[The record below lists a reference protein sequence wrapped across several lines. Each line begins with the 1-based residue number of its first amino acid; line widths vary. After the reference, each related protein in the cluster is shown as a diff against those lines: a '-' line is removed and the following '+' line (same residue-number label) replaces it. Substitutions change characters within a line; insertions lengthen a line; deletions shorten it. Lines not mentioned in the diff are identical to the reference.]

1 MATADNAYERVN
13 DYASVK
19 ISLARPHDIRSWS
32 MGEVKKPETINY
44 RTYRPEKDGLFC
56 ERIFGPEKDW
66 ECACGKYRGMKYK
79 GMICDRCGVKVTHS
93 RVRRKRMGH
102 IELAAPV
109 VHIWFFKA
117 MPSRLGNLLAM
128 KTSSLEKVIYFQDYV
143 VTDRGTTDLEKQ
155 QLLTE
160 EEFRAVRAQ
169 FGEGS
174 FKAKMG
180 AEAVRDL
187 LGDLDL
193 VSLSEQLRVDLTE
206 TGSKQKRKDLTN
218 RLKIVESIR
227 DSDNKPEWMVLDV
240 IPVIPPDLRPLV
252 LLDSGNFA
260 TSDLNDLYRRIIN
273 RNNRLRKLVD
283 LNAPEVIIRNEK
295 RMLQQSV
302 DALFDNNRCKRP
314 VLGSSNRPLKSL
326 TDMIKGK
333 QGRFREN
340 LLGKRVDYS
349 ARSVIV
355 VGPRLKLHQCGLPK
369 KIALELYQPFIIRK
383 LKELGHAD
391 TIKSAKKML
400 ERKDEDVWDILE
412 FVIKNHPVLLNRAPT
427 LHRMGIQAFEP
438 VLVEGNAIHLH
449 PLVCKG
455 FNADFDGDQMAV
467 HLPLSIEAQVEAH
480 TLMLSTN
487 NIFAPSNGKPIM
499 SPSQDTVM
507 GCYYVTLILPNQ
519 KGEGMIFSSPEE
531 ADSAFAQNV
540 INLHSKI
547 KVRLPNDRGVRISEE
562 ERLPSQ
568 IVETSYGRILFNM
581 MLPEGM
587 DFYNYTMRSGDL
599 STVIS
604 DCYQMLGRRETI
616 DLLDDMNQLGFR
628 ESTRS
633 GLSFATDDLVTP
645 DSKEK
650 FVSEAEKEVMKFRKH
665 YERGVITEQE
675 RYSKVL
681 DTWTHAREQITKDMM
696 SAMEADDRGGMGYIN
711 PVYLMAHSGARGGV
725 EQIRQLAGMRG
736 LMAKPTGEIIETP
749 IKANFREG
757 LSVLEYFSSTHGARK
772 GLADT
777 ALKTAD
783 SGYLTRKLAD
793 VAQNVV
799 ITMENCETTRGITKG
814 VIYRGEQVE
823 VRLATAIKGR
833 VSRQNIVNPVTDE
846 VVVRENQMITL
857 EIARKI
863 EQMGLEKIQVRSPM
877 TCEAPLGVCQCC
889 YGMDMSTGDEV
900 EEGMA
905 VGIIAAQSI
914 GEPGT
919 QLTMRTFHIGGV
931 ANTVTE
937 ESEKRCKKAGTIKLT
952 RMRWVENEE
961 GDTVVLNRTG
971 EIAILDARGR
981 EIENHKIPAGAVL
994 AVKDGAEI
1002 KANGVLCNW
1011 NPHAIPVLV
1020 EVEGKIRFED
1030 IEEGVTMQSEK
1041 DAGGTVRRTII
1052 DFKGDMHPQIVIE
1065 DADGK
1070 PIDVYYLPERAH
1082 IMVAEGQ
1089 KITAGS
1095 TVAEVP
1101 REASG
1106 VSDITGGL
1114 PRVTEIFEARKPK
1127 DPAVLASIDGTI
1139 EILAE
1144 KKRGKRNI
1152 LVRSESGIEREHP
1165 VPPGKRFRVHTGD
1178 VVKAGQQLVD
1188 GPLVPHDILAVS
1200 GEEAVQQYLLHEIQQ
1215 VYRSQRVE
1223 INDKHIEIIVARML
1237 RKVAIETAGDTAL
1250 LPGLVCDRF
1259 DFQSVNDELAKSLK
1273 ISDSGDSD
1281 FARGSIVRR
1290 DVVEETISKIE
1301 ELGGKPAKG
1310 QKPTPATAST
1320 QLLGI
1325 TKASVQSSS
1334 FISAASFQETTKV
1347 LTEAALAGKIDNLVG
1362 LKENVILGHLIP
1374 AGTGFRTFQDSE
1386 VQYNLEAMKE
1396 IAEDPTQS
1404 LEQSFPLLESAGAG
1418 ASAQQAA
1425 PMTSGQVF
1433 GDQQMG
1439 AGGGGMDAL
1448 MGGEGFVSST
1458 GGPGATGAMGFTD
1471 AGAPPVQPMQPGH
1484 TGMQPDDLTQ
1494 IEGVGPKIAELFQQH
1509 GITSYSDLS
1518 SRTPDQLRAI
1528 LGGEF
1533 AAHDPSTWPD
1543 QALMASSGDWEGLR
1557 AWQQQLDGGRE
1568 VGGGAGA
1575 PPAGGADVGA
1585 AGLVSTGMDS
1595 PAVDPLGVSP
1605 MGSDPI
1611 GANPTGANPIGSDPM
1626 ATGGVDPQ
1634 AGFVSPQTNDDDAP
1648 LVESLV
1654 SPAVASDDLTL
1665 VEGVGPKIAEMLNA
1679 GGVTTFAQLGAKS
1692 PAEISNMIGSSFSAH
1707 DPGTWPQ
1714 QAQMAAA
1721 GQWDQLKIWQDEL
1734 DGGRVVQTKDDL
1746 TIVEGIG
1753 PKGQE
1758 LLNNAGITTLAQL
1771 AATDADKIREWLS
1784 ADGMGA
1790 HDPTT
1795 WPKQAQ
1801 LAAEGRMDELKTWQD
1816 ELDGGKIVE
1825 AQAAPATPDDL
1836 TIIEGVGPKIQEI
1849 LNAGGVATFAQLAQT
1864 EATKISEMLA
1874 AASMSAHDP
1883 TTWPKQAQ
1891 MAAEGR
1897 MDELKA
1903 WQDELDGGRA

>member
-1 MATADNAYERVN
+1 MATADTTYDRIN

-117 MPSRLGNLLAM
+117 MPSRLGNLLNM

-143 VTDRGTTDLEKQ
+143 VTDPKDTDLERQ

-160 EEFRAVRAQ
+160 EEYRAARAE

-174 FKAKMG
+174 FTANMG
-180 AEAVRDL
+180 ADAVREL
-187 LGDLDL
+187 LAELDL
-193 VSLSEQLRVDLTE
+193 VRLSDDLRIELAE

-355 VGPRLKLHQCGLPK
+355 VGARLKLHQCGLPK

-400 ERKDEDVWDILE
+400 ERKDEEVWDILE
-412 FVIKNHPVLLNRAPT
+412 QVIRNHPVMLNRAPT

-438 VLVEGNAIHLH
+438 ILVEGNAIHLH

-487 NIFAPSNGKPIM
+487 NIFAPSNGRPIM

-507 GCYYVTLILPNQ
+507 GCYYVSLVLPNQ
-519 KGEGMIFSSPEE
+519 EGDGMVFSSLDE
-531 ADSAFAQNV
+531 ADTAFAQGV
-540 INLHSKI
+540 IKLHARI
-547 KVRLPNDRGVRISEE
+547 KVRLPEGRFVRVNEE

-568 IVETSYGRILFNM
+568 IIETSYGRIMFNM
-581 MLPEGM
+581 MLPDGL
-587 DFYNYTMRSGDL
+587 DFYNYPLKSGDL
-599 STVIS
+599 AVVIS
-604 DCYQMLGRRETI
+604 DCYQSLGRRETI

-650 FVSEAEKEVMKFRKH
+650 IVAAAEKEVLKFRKH

-675 RYSKVL
+675 RYNKVL
-681 DTWTHAREQITKDMM
+681 DTWTHARESITKEMM
-696 SAMEADDRGGMGYIN
+696 AAMETDYRGGMGYVN
-711 PVYLMAHSGARGGV
+711 PVFLMAHSGARGGV

-736 LMAKPTGEIIETP
+736 LMAKPSGEIIETP

-799 ITMENCETTRGITKG
+799 ITMEDCGTTLGITKG

-823 VRLATAIKGR
+823 VRLATAINGR

-846 VVVRENQMITL
+846 VVVRESQMITP

-863 EQMGLEKIQVRSPM
+863 EEMGLEKIQVRSPM
-877 TCEAPLGVCQCC
+877 TCDAPLGVCRCC
-889 YGMDMSTGDEV
+889 YGMDMSTGDMV

-919 QLTMRTFHIGGV
+919 QLTMRTFHIGGTASREV
-931 ANTVTE
+931 E
-937 ESEKRCKKAGTIKLT
+937 DSDIKARKDGRVKFARI
-952 RMRWVENEE
+952 RSVVNAE
-961 GDTVVLNRTG
+961 GRNVVLARNG
-971 EIAILDARGR
+971 EVVILDPKERELERYVIPNGATLMVAEDDEVKSGQVVCQWDPHSVPILAEVGGR
-981 EIENHKIPAGAVL
+981 VRLEDCI
-994 AVKDGAEI
+994 
-1002 KANGVLCNW
+1002 
-1011 NPHAIPVLV
+1011 
-1020 EVEGKIRFED
+1020 EGKSIRSDKEVS
-1030 IEEGVTMQSEK
+1030 GN
-1041 DAGGTVRRTII
+1041 VRRTII
-1052 DFKGDMHPQIVIE
+1052 EHKGDLHPQIIIE
-1065 DADGK
+1065 DSSGK
-1070 PIDVYYLPERAH
+1070 ILDFYYLPERAT
-1082 IMVAEGQ
+1082 VDVEDGSQ
-1089 KITAGS
+1089 ITAGQ
-1095 TVAEVP
+1095 VLAKNP

-1106 VSDITGGL
+1106 TQDITGGL
-1114 PRVTEIFEARKPK
+1114 PRVTELFEARKPK
-1127 DPAVLASIDGTI
+1127 EPSIIAEIDGVI
-1139 EILAE
+1139 ELQEE
-1144 KKRGKRNI
+1144 KKRGKRVI
-1152 LVRSESGIEREHP
+1152 IVRGEDGTEVEHLVPHN
-1165 VPPGKRFRVHTGD
+1165 KHLLCHTGD
-1178 VVKAGQQLVD
+1178 IVRSGDALVR
-1188 GPLVPHDILAVS
+1188 GPLVPHDILRVS
-1200 GEEAVQQYLLHEIQQ
+1200 GTEAVQQYLLHEIQN

-1223 INDKHIEIIVARML
+1223 IDDKHIEIVVSQML
-1237 RKVAIETAGDTAL
+1237 RKVRVENVGDTDL
-1250 LPGLVCDRF
+1250 LPGVLMDRF
-1259 DFQSVNDELAKSLK
+1259 EFRRVNDSLL
-1273 ISDSGDSD
+1273 SCECVTEPGDTE
-1281 FARGSIVRR
+1281 FQEG
-1290 DVVEETISKIE
+1290 DVVPSETIQE
-1301 ELGGKPAKG
+1301 VNEQLEAAGQTPAKTT
-1310 QKPTPATAST
+1310 KPKPATATT

-1325 TKASVQSSS
+1325 TKASVQSES

-1347 LTEAALAGKIDNLVG
+1347 LTEAAIAGKSDYLVG

-1374 AGTGFRTFQDSE
+1374 AGTGFRAHQESQFKNSPRGVVGTGRRE
-1386 VQYNLEAMKE
+1386 EANSCC
-1396 IAEDPTQS
+1396 PS
-1404 LEQSFPLLESAGAG
+1404 GH
-1418 ASAQQAA
+1418 AQ
-1425 PMTSGQVF
+1425 
-1433 GDQQMG
+1433 
-1439 AGGGGMDAL
+1439 
-1448 MGGEGFVSST
+1448 
-1458 GGPGATGAMGFTD
+1458 
-1471 AGAPPVQPMQPGH
+1471 
-1484 TGMQPDDLTQ
+1484 
-1494 IEGVGPKIAELFQQH
+1494 
-1509 GITSYSDLS
+1509 
-1518 SRTPDQLRAI
+1518 
-1528 LGGEF
+1528 
-1533 AAHDPSTWPD
+1533 
-1543 QALMASSGDWEGLR
+1543 
-1557 AWQQQLDGGRE
+1557 
-1568 VGGGAGA
+1568 
-1575 PPAGGADVGA
+1575 
-1585 AGLVSTGMDS
+1585 
-1595 PAVDPLGVSP
+1595 
-1605 MGSDPI
+1605 
-1611 GANPTGANPIGSDPM
+1611 
-1626 ATGGVDPQ
+1626 
-1634 AGFVSPQTNDDDAP
+1634 
-1648 LVESLV
+1648 
-1654 SPAVASDDLTL
+1654 
-1665 VEGVGPKIAEMLNA
+1665 
-1679 GGVTTFAQLGAKS
+1679 
-1692 PAEISNMIGSSFSAH
+1692 
-1707 DPGTWPQ
+1707 
-1714 QAQMAAA
+1714 
-1721 GQWDQLKIWQDEL
+1721 
-1734 DGGRVVQTKDDL
+1734 
-1746 TIVEGIG
+1746 
-1753 PKGQE
+1753 
-1758 LLNNAGITTLAQL
+1758 
-1771 AATDADKIREWLS
+1771 
-1784 ADGMGA
+1784 
-1790 HDPTT
+1790 
-1795 WPKQAQ
+1795 
-1801 LAAEGRMDELKTWQD
+1801 
-1816 ELDGGKIVE
+1816 
-1825 AQAAPATPDDL
+1825 
-1836 TIIEGVGPKIQEI
+1836 
-1849 LNAGGVATFAQLAQT
+1849 
-1864 EATKISEMLA
+1864 
-1874 AASMSAHDP
+1874 
-1883 TTWPKQAQ
+1883 
-1891 MAAEGR
+1891 
-1897 MDELKA
+1897 
-1903 WQDELDGGRA
+1903 